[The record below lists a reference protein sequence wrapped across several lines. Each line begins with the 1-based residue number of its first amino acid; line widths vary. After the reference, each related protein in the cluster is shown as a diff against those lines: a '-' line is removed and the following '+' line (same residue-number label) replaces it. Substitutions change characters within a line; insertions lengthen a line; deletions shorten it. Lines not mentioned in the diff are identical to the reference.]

1 MKNMKKTLCIL
12 CLTLLASLA
21 VFLVACDEPK
31 SPPAE
36 QPSGEQSETPDGEQS
51 ETPDGEQPG
60 TPEDELQ
67 QFTGITF
74 TDKTVTYDGTEHT
87 ITVTGTLP
95 DGAQVA
101 YTNNAGTNAGTYDAT
116 ATLTAD
122 NYEAL
127 TLRAVL
133 TVQKAT
139 FTGITFENDTVIF
152 NDKVHSLAVQGELPQ
167 GTAVRYENNGKTAAG
182 EYTVKA
188 ILENPNYET
197 LTLTATLYIRSLPDA
212 KAIVDKLL
220 TRPDAWSFMPEVFA
234 PANMA
239 HTALPQTDFAS
250 DFVGVQTIGKKAIGK
265 QMNVVYDIL
274 NKTQSVLSKADI
286 VFAAGETIAA
296 AYQTF
301 INDNP
306 DDYTEFSGSVT
317 IAGIPFSVKI
327 ALQDDA
333 SVLLLGNETVSVE
346 LRADSEQNIN
356 IGRIGAAGAA
366 LKYQATD
373 ASLKLALDIEISDA
387 KVAQS
392 LEFVR
397 EEDAVAGYV
406 YEYYGVGDAAVK
418 TTALISSNDTYTVI
432 TGNKRETDDL
442 LIEAYEEVYSSA
454 TGAMIGAEVTETV
467 KKVDFDT
474 LWFPLA
480 DVQGFTNVKV
490 LDETNGLN
498 ADTVYVNNAAVPFE
512 SKTIGEPG
520 LDMLSRRYDIEMKE
534 VWYIVRQTDGEEVTY
549 TKEKALIPMLFVQ
562 NKSLEDFADDVTEK
576 NDSVT
581 NAALPDTAPVTG
593 PFTAMQDSYLALKE
607 LVTYDEI
614 KDFIGEEDAFFQTAQ
629 A

>member
-12 CLTLLASLA
+12 CLALLAALA

-31 SPPAE
+31 SPTAE
-36 QPSGEQSETPDGEQS
+36 QPSGEQPGTPDN
-51 ETPDGEQPG
+51 EQPG

-74 TDKTVTYDGTEHT
+74 ANKTVTYDGTEHT

-122 NYEAL
+122 NYETL

-152 NDKVHSLAVQGELPQ
+152 DNKEHSLAVQGELPQ

-212 KAIVDKLL
+212 KAIIDKLL

-250 DFVGVQTIGKKAIGK
+250 DFVSVETIEKRAIGK

-301 INDNP
+301 INNNP

-317 IAGIPFSVKI
+317 IAGIPFSMKI

-406 YEYYGVGDAAVK
+406 YEYYGVGSAAIK

-442 LIEAYEEVYSSA
+442 LIEAYEEVYSST
-454 TGAMIGAEVTETV
+454 TGNMIGAEVTETV
-467 KKVDFDT
+467 KVVMDKTVDFDT

-498 ADTVYVNNAAVPFE
+498 ADTVFVNGSATAFE
-512 SKTIGEPG
+512 TKNIGGIG
-520 LDMLSRRYDIEMKE
+520 LDTGSRRYDIEMKE